1 MTECSELPQQPPGSS
16 GPGLRPVRRWGYR
29 RSGHGAFAHRS
40 AAAGTE
46 ELVEFTGG
54 QYQQKAFADGL
65 GAPALGAVKLAGGEV
80 AKLLLHL
87 TSRLCAGDGFP

>member
-1 MTECSELPQQPPGSS
+1 MAEGGGLPQQPPGSG
-16 GPGLRPVRRWGYR
+16 GPGLGPGCHRRDR
-29 RSGHGAFAHRS
+29 RSGHRAFAQRS

-54 QYQQKAFADGL
+54 QHQQEPFADGL
-65 GAPALGAVKLAGGEV
+65 GATALGAVKLAGGEF

-87 TSRLCAGDGFP
+87 TSRLCAAAGFP